1 VISNFKTL
9 NLVKIIALFF
19 ITGLHLLFFISLS
32 YQIRVAQAV
41 DPKIISGIILAII
54 LILPFLIARFF
65 YKSKRS
71 QLEFGV
77 ISYITTIVVT
87 IAFLQINNRSDITTA
102 IPFVDQ
108 IGLSFSW
115 GSNLGLLMLTCVVAG
130 VFYDLFFGR
139 YLDSFR
145 LSFTSTFALQLILSL
160 GFLSYIHLISVGDFS
175 QRYYKIAW
183 LDLLINTPIW
193 LWTSLFAFISAL
205 VTIFYFGRG
214 TTLPNKRS
222 FWVKIA
228 WRLLIVLVHLEL
240 VAMIM
245 ILPQNYWWKVLFYI
259 LIWDFIAI
267 PLARVYKQNTDLF
280 WDRLK
285 VSLIYHVVL
294 FTIVFAISHR

>member
-1 VISNFKTL
+1 MINNFKTL

-19 ITGLHLLFFISLS
+19 ITGLHFLLFISLS
-32 YQIRVAQAV
+32 YQIRISQELN
-41 DPKIISGIILAII
+41 PKIISGVILATI
-54 LILPFLIARFF
+54 LLLPFLIARFL
-65 YKSKRS
+65 YKTRRT

-77 ISYITTIVVT
+77 ISYITTIIVS

-175 QRYYKIAW
+175 QRFYKIAW
-183 LDLLINTPIW
+183 LDILIGIPIW
-193 LWTSLFAFISAL
+193 LWTGLFAFISSL
-205 VTIFYFGRG
+205 ITIFYFGRG

-222 FWVKIA
+222 FGAKIA

-240 VAMIM
+240 VAIII

-267 PLARVYKQNTDLF
+267 PLARVYKQNTDFF

-285 VSLIYHVVL
+285 VSLIYHVIL
-294 FTIVFAISHR
+294 FAIVFAISHR

>member
-1 VISNFKTL
+1 MISNLKIL
-9 NLVKIIALFF
+9 NFVKIFTLFVVS
-19 ITGLHLLFFISLS
+19 GLHLALFTSLS
-32 YQIRVAQAV
+32 FQIKIAQSIN
-41 DPKIISGIILAII
+41 PKIVSGIILTII
-54 LILPFLIARFF
+54 LLLPILIGRLIFKTR
-65 YKSKRS
+65 RS
-71 QLEFGV
+71 RLEFAT
-77 ISYITTIVVT
+77 ISYITTTAVS

-108 IGLSFSW
+108 FGLSFSW
-115 GSNLGLLMLTCVVAG
+115 GSNLGLLMLTLVVAG

-139 YLDSFR
+139 YLESFR
-145 LSFTSTFALQLILSL
+145 LSFTSAFALQLILSL

-193 LWTSLFAFISAL
+193 LMTAVFALMSAFI
-205 VTIFYFGRG
+205 TIFYFGRG
-214 TTLPNKRS
+214 NDLPNKRS
-222 FWVKIA
+222 LGVKIS
-228 WRLLIVLVHLEL
+228 WRLLIVLIHLEL

-267 PLARVYKQNTDLF
+267 PLARVYKQSTELF

-294 FTIVFAISHR
+294 FAIVFGISHR